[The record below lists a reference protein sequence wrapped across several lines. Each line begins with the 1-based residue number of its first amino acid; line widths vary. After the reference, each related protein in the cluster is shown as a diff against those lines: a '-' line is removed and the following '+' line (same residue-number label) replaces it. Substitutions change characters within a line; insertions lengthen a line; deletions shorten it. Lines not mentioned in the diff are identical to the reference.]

1 MKTITYGLDAES
13 VAFRRLNIDGNFMV
27 SQKERYTVNLFQD
40 LTPPLNDLESAIL
53 QVDRTAT
60 RRAAMKDKHRSKMV
74 TKFDMVSNRQSVYL
88 ASFCAIGSLISTRR
102 GNSYDLK
109 EIANAVQQQ
118 NECWSAA
125 IDSFNKL
132 FVNHDTHSSKKA
144 VRHTQGRIILSQ
156 FLVGLKLVSDL
167 VYESYN
173 LKKKGL
179 FVEAIEI
186 EHIMADIGIMQTDA
200 YMLLLSPN
208 HPEHKIIVEIL
219 DEHESCHELCR
230 GENGNWIM
238 INKHKIKN
246 IDFSQR
252 NTEVQANA
260 FLNETNRHL
269 NVSPL
274 DPDINVGSLEAK
286 PLIIAEIP
294 PQTGGKSLND
304 FTVDGSNL
312 NHSGTDVQD
321 CVESIDGK
329 KKNNEVGDENK
340 DTVGT
345 DLGERYSTKRVKPE
359 IRRKNSEVKTSHIN
373 TNILPNKAN
382 LNNRGLFYGP
392 SNASSM
398 NFSVDDI

>member
-1 MKTITYGLDAES
+1 
-13 VAFRRLNIDGNFMV
+13 MV
-27 SQKERYTVNLFQD
+27 SQKERYIVNLVQD

-60 RRAAMKDKHRSKMV
+60 RRAAIKDKHRSKMV
-74 TKFDMVSNRQSVYL
+74 TKFDIVSNRQSVYL
-88 ASFCAIGSLISTRR
+88 ASFCAIGSLISTGRS
-102 GNSYDLK
+102 NSYDLK

-118 NECWSAA
+118 NKCWLAA

-144 VRHTQGRIILSQ
+144 VRYTQGRIILSQ
-156 FLVGLKLVSDL
+156 FLVGLKLVSDIF
-167 VYESYN
+167 YESYN

-186 EHIMADIGIMQTDA
+186 ESIMAEIGIMQNDA

-219 DEHESCHELCR
+219 NEHESCHELCR
-230 GENGNWIM
+230 GENGNWVM

-252 NTEVQANA
+252 DTEVQANA
-260 FLNETNRHL
+260 FLNETNRYL

-274 DPDINVGSLEAK
+274 DPDVNAGSLEAE

-294 PQTGGKSLND
+294 PQTVGKSLND
-304 FTVDGSNL
+304 FTVDGPNL

-321 CVESIDGK
+321 SIESIDGK
-329 KKNNEVGDENK
+329 KKNNEVENENK
-340 DTVGT
+340 DTVDT
-345 DLGERYSTKRVKPE
+345 DLRERYSTKRVRPE
-359 IRRKNSEVKTSHIN
+359 IRRKNSEVETSHIN
-373 TNILPNKAN
+373 TNVLPNKAN
-382 LNNRGLFYGP
+382 LNNRRLFSGP
-392 SNASSM
+392 SNARGV